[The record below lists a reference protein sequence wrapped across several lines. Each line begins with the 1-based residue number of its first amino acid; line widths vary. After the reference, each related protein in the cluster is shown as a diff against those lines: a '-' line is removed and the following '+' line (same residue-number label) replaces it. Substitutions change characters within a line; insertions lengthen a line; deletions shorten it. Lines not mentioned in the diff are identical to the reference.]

1 MQEKFRKFFIE
12 IQKDLKLYG
21 FLILLF
27 SLYRL
32 LFILAMP
39 EFLSEETTFKD
50 IFFALWIGLRLSL
63 KSAGIVVLIS
73 FLICSVSRFFLKA
86 DLSKLRFYLGAI
98 YTIFLTILFQAR
110 FPYYNEFHST
120 FNHNIFNA
128 FKEDG
133 NALLITMIQ
142 QYHLILKLSIA
153 DLELDLL
160 NKTASRANE
169 NIVLT
174 SKEFTLLEFLIKNK
188 DRVLSET
195 TINSAL
201 SSFEDSNISNIVN
214 VYIYRLRNKIDK
226 KFDKKLIKTIRG
238 IGFKISDK

>member
-1 MQEKFRKFFIE
+1 MKILIIEDDEKIVNF
-12 IQKDLKLYG
+12 LKKGLEEECYVVDYSTNGEEGLYLASVNEYD
-21 FLILLF
+21 LILFDIQLPLKDGIEVCKSIRASNNQTPIIMLTAKDSIEDKIKGLDIGANDYLAKPF
-27 SLYRL
+27 SFAEL
-32 LFILAMP
+32 LARIRVQ
-39 EFLSEETTFKD
+39 
-50 IFFALWIGLRLSL
+50 LR
-63 KSAGIVVLIS
+63 KTNAVL
-73 FLICSVSRFFLKA
+73 
-86 DLSKLRFYLGAI
+86 
-98 YTIFLTILFQAR
+98 
-110 FPYYNEFHST
+110 
-120 FNHNIFNA
+120 
-128 FKEDG
+128 
-133 NALLITMIQ
+133 
-142 QYHLILKLSIA
+142 LKLSIA

-160 NKTASRANE
+160 NKTATRANE

-195 TINSAL
+195 IINSAL

>member
-1 MQEKFRKFFIE
+1 MSNI
-12 IQKDLKLYG
+12 DN
-21 FLILLF
+21 
-27 SLYRL
+27 
-32 LFILAMP
+32 
-39 EFLSEETTFKD
+39 
-50 IFFALWIGLRLSL
+50 
-63 KSAGIVVLIS
+63 
-73 FLICSVSRFFLKA
+73 
-86 DLSKLRFYLGAI
+86 
-98 YTIFLTILFQAR
+98 LFQL
-110 FPYYNEFHST
+110 NL
-120 FNHNIFNA
+120 NN
-128 FKEDG
+128 
-133 NALLITMIQ
+133 LLKKYDT
-142 QYHLILKLSIA
+142 
-153 DLELDLL
+153 
-160 NKTASRANE
+160 NE

>member
-1 MQEKFRKFFIE
+1 MKILIIEDDEKIINF
-12 IQKDLKLYG
+12 LKKGLEEECYIVDYSTNGDEGLYLASVNEYD
-21 FLILLF
+21 LILLDIMLPIKNGMEVCK
-27 SLYRL
+27 SLRASNNQTPIIMLTAKDSIEDKIKGLDIGANDYLAKPFAFAEL
-32 LFILAMP
+32 LARIRVQ
-39 EFLSEETTFKD
+39 
-50 IFFALWIGLRLSL
+50 LR
-63 KSAGIVVLIS
+63 INTQTVQT
-73 FLICSVSRFFLKA
+73 
-86 DLSKLRFYLGAI
+86 KLVI
-98 YTIFLTILFQAR
+98 
-110 FPYYNEFHST
+110 
-120 FNHNIFNA
+120 
-128 FKEDG
+128 D
-133 NALLITMIQ
+133 
-142 QYHLILKLSIA
+142 

-160 NKTASRANE
+160 NKTATRAKE

-195 TINSAL
+195 AINSAL

>member
-1 MQEKFRKFFIE
+1 MKILIIEDDEKIVSF
-12 IQKDLKLYG
+12 LKKGLVEECYVVDSATNGDEGLYLASVNEYD
-21 FLILLF
+21 LILLDIQLPVKDGIEVCKSLRDSNNQTPIIMLTAKDSIEDKIKGLDIGANDYLAKPF
-27 SLYRL
+27 SFAEL
-32 LFILAMP
+32 LARI
-39 EFLSEETTFKD
+39 
-50 IFFALWIGLRLSL
+50 R
-63 KSAGIVVLIS
+63 VQLIS
-73 FLICSVSRFFLKA
+73 NNSVL
-86 DLSKLRFYLGAI
+86 
-98 YTIFLTILFQAR
+98 
-110 FPYYNEFHST
+110 
-120 FNHNIFNA
+120 
-128 FKEDG
+128 
-133 NALLITMIQ
+133 
-142 QYHLILKLSIA
+142 LKLSIA

>member
-1 MQEKFRKFFIE
+1 MKILIIEDDEKIVNF
-12 IQKDLKLYG
+12 LKKGLEEECYVVDYSTNGEEGLYLASVNEYD
-21 FLILLF
+21 LILLDIQLLLKDGIEVCKIIRASNNQTPIIMLTAKDSIEDKIKGLDIGANDYLAKPF
-27 SLYRL
+27 SFAEL
-32 LFILAMP
+32 LARIRVQ
-39 EFLSEETTFKD
+39 
-50 IFFALWIGLRLSL
+50 LR
-63 KSAGIVVLIS
+63 KTNAVL
-73 FLICSVSRFFLKA
+73 
-86 DLSKLRFYLGAI
+86 
-98 YTIFLTILFQAR
+98 
-110 FPYYNEFHST
+110 
-120 FNHNIFNA
+120 
-128 FKEDG
+128 
-133 NALLITMIQ
+133 
-142 QYHLILKLSIA
+142 LKLSIA

-160 NKTASRANE
+160 NKTATRANE

-195 TINSAL
+195 IINSAL